1 MNNKRNAIFGA
12 WPYANGPRHLG
23 HASSLLPGDIV
34 ARQSRMQGNETI
46 FVSGSDI
53 NGTPA
58 EMAAEKAGR
67 PVGEYTEEI
76 SRVIQKDFM
85 LLGMSY
91 DLYTHTRTD
100 EHIKITQ
107 EIMNA
112 LFENKVVTFGYADC
126 AYEVVLQPD
135 GSEEK
140 KALQDRFI
148 EGECPHCHNIARGDQ
163 CDFCS
168 NLLNP
173 TDLINPRAKNSNNK
187 VEFISTPH
195 LFLNLQLFSQEL
207 NDWLSSGSLNIRR
220 HAKTKS
226 VQDTDTLRERMI
238 SRDIK
243 WGIPLPDDIV
253 GKYPNELKNK
263 VMYVWFEAVIGYI
276 SATIEYENNYDSG
289 DFKKWWEANGTNHYY
304 SHGKDNVPFHTIFW
318 PALLMGY
325 NRSLNQKGEK
335 ALQLPTHILSTN
347 NLNYGEDKF
356 SSSRGNFVGI
366 TDIVSKYGQDA
377 VRYYLISNS
386 PETNDI
392 SFTETEMIR
401 FYTELS
407 SNWGNAVNRAIKP
420 LVANFESKTTDYNL
434 KEVGGE
440 ELAKNIESAFVD
452 ISSLIQEGKIK
463 ESIKY
468 VYEIASQF
476 NKYLAVAKPWSVI
489 KTDKEVAHK
498 ILSFSMWV
506 IDSISILYAPFIP
519 ESSAKIQDVFG
530 SDLDFNGKFEIGEK
544 LNSDGVQRQFYR
556 YINPFSGQKPAWTMP
571 SIDKKYEI
579 KKPEILPLFPKLQ

>member
-1 MNNKRNAIFGA
+1 MEKRNAIFGA

-34 ARQSRMQGNETI
+34 ARQSRMKGQETI

-58 EMAAEKAGR
+58 EMAAEKVNR

-91 DLYTHTRTD
+91 DLYTHTRTA
-100 EHIKITQ
+100 EHKKITQ
-107 EIMNA
+107 EIMNS
-112 LFENKVVTFGYADC
+112 LFESKVITFGYADC
-126 AYEVVLQPD
+126 AYEVITSQV
-135 GSEEK
+135 EK

-148 EGECPHCHNIARGDQ
+148 EGECPHCHNLARGDQ

-195 LFLNLQLFSQEL
+195 LFLNLQLFNKEL
-207 NDWLSSGSLNIRR
+207 TDWLGGNNLNIRK

-226 VQDTDTLRERMI
+226 IQDAGVLRERMI

-253 GKYPNELKNK
+253 SQYPNELRNK
-263 VMYVWFEAVIGYI
+263 VMYVWFEAVIGYV
-276 SATIEYENNYDSG
+276 SAVIEYEQNYGDG
-289 DFKKWWEANGTNHYY
+289 DFMKWWESEKANHYY

-325 NRSLNQKGEK
+325 NKYLEVKGQKG
-335 ALQLPTHILSTN
+335 LQLPTHILSTN
-347 NLNYGEDKF
+347 NLNYGDDKF
-356 SSSRGNFVGI
+356 SSSRGNVVGI
-366 TDIVSKYGQDA
+366 SDLVNKYGQDA
-377 VRYYLISNS
+377 VRYYLIINS

-392 SFTETEMIR
+392 NFTEPEMAR
-401 FYTELS
+401 FYNELS

-420 LVANFESKTTDYNL
+420 LASNFGGKSTKFELN
-434 KEVGGE
+434 EVGGE
-440 ELAKNIESAFVD
+440 ALAKAVETAFAE
-452 ISSLIQEGKIK
+452 ISQLISDGKIK

-468 VYEIASQF
+468 VYELTSKF
-476 NKYLAVAKPWSVI
+476 NKYLAEAKPWTVI
-489 KTDKEVAHK
+489 KNDKELAHK

-506 IDSISILYAPFIP
+506 IDNISILYAPYIP
-519 ESSAKIQDVFG
+519 ESSAKVQQVFG
-530 SDLDFNGKFEIGEK
+530 ANIDLKGKFETDEK
-544 LNSDGVQRQFYR
+544 INPDGVSRQYFR
-556 YINPFSGQKPAWTMP
+556 YINPFNATEPVWKVLAL
-571 SIDKKYEI
+571 DKKYYI
-579 KKPEILPLFPKLQ
+579 KDIDVLPLFPKLL